1 MDGVIVVNK
10 PAGITSSDV
19 CLKVKK
25 LLGIRKVGHAGT
37 LDPMATGVLPLC
49 INEATKLV
57 QFIMTGEKEYI
68 GTLRL
73 GIETDTQDRQ
83 GKIIKE
89 TDAIPLDHGR
99 IKEAIHAF
107 TGEVLQ
113 LPPMFSA
120 LKRNGVPLYK
130 IARKG
135 ESVPREQRKISI
147 YEIEVL
153 AIDLPQVTLRVACS
167 HGTYVRTL
175 CHDIGQKLECGAH
188 LTGLERTRSGAFLL
202 QGAVSMDALE
212 SSGREE
218 IIKKYLISLPDALKK
233 LPAVVVDEAM
243 ERKIRNGASITLDDI
258 STLSLPGVNR
268 GQQLKVLS
276 FRGSLIGVVETLAHE
291 GMSILGDM
299 QMQAWKTLRV
309 FQ

>member
-10 PAGITSSDV
+10 PQGITSSDV
-19 CLKVKK
+19 CLRVKK
-25 LLGIRKVGHAGT
+25 HLGVRKAGHAGT

-57 QFIMTGEKEYI
+57 QFIMTGEKEYV

-73 GIETDTQDRQ
+73 GIETDTQDCQ
-83 GKIIKE
+83 GKILKE
-89 TDAIPLDHGR
+89 TEDIPRDHAR
-99 IKEAIHAF
+99 VRETIHAF
-107 TGEVLQ
+107 TGEMLQ
-113 LPPMFSA
+113 MPPMFSA

-147 YEIEVL
+147 YASEVL
-153 AIDLPQVTLRVACS
+153 AIDIPYVTFRVACS

-175 CHDIGQKLECGAH
+175 CHDIGQRLACGAH
-188 LTGLERTRSGAFLL
+188 LTELVRIRNGAFLL
-202 QGAVSMDALE
+202 QSAVPLDVLE

-218 IIKKYLISLPDALKK
+218 IIKKHLISLSDALKR
-233 LPAVVVDEAM
+233 LPAVVVDEVM
-243 ERKIRNGASITLDDI
+243 ERKIRSGASITLHDI
-258 STLSLPGVNR
+258 NSLDLPGVDK

-276 FRGSLIGVVETLAHE
+276 FRGSLIGVVETLVHE
-291 GMSILGDM
+291 GRNLFGDL